1 MRYLITGGCGF
12 IGSHVADRIIARG
25 DEVSVIDDLSTGS
38 LENVAGLVDRKN
50 FHLVIDTILNASV
63 LEELIKK
70 SDFVFHL
77 AAVVG
82 VKRVMENP
90 VDSVIINVE
99 GTYNVLKLCAKHGR
113 KVFLA
118 STSEVY
124 GKNDR
129 VPFNEESD
137 IIIGNTKKKR
147 WSYAC
152 TKAIDEF
159 LALAFF
165 EEKELPVIIARFFN
179 TVGPRQ
185 SDMYGMVIPRFI
197 KQALNN
203 MPMTV
208 FGDGQQTRCFTHVND
223 ISGAVLQLIEKKE
236 AYGDVFNM
244 GSKEEITIKT
254 LAEKVKSITNSSSEI
269 LFVDPETVYSKGFED
284 MNRRVP
290 DISKINKLIGF
301 SPSFTIDDIIRDCLA
316 NIRSTGKTGNLK

>member
-1 MRYLITGGCGF
+1 MKYLITGGCGF
-12 IGSHVADRIIARG
+12 IGSHIADILVAKG
-25 DEVSVIDDLSTGS
+25 DEVYAIDDLSTGS
-38 LENVAGLVDRKN
+38 LENVAELTDKKN
-50 FHLVIDTILNASV
+50 FHVTIDTILNEHV
-63 LEELIKK
+63 LEELIKQ

-99 GTYNVLKLCAKHGR
+99 GTYNVLKLCAKYG
-113 KVFLA
+113 KKIFLA

-124 GKNDR
+124 GKNDK
-129 VPFNEESD
+129 VPFKEEAD

-165 EEKELPVIIARFFN
+165 EEKKLPVVIVRFFN

-203 MPMTV
+203 LPLTV
-208 FGDGQQTRCFTHVND
+208 FGDGSQTRCFTHVND
-223 ISGAVLQLIEKKE
+223 ISGGVLKLVEKQE

-244 GSKEEITIKT
+244 GSKQEITIKE
-254 LAEKVKSITNSSSEI
+254 LAETVKSMTGSSSEI
-269 LFVDPETVYSKGFED
+269 LYVDPETVYSKGFED

-290 DISKINKLIGF
+290 DITKVNRLIGF
-301 SPSFTIDDIIRDCLA
+301 SPKFTIRDIIKDCLE
-316 NIRSTGKTGNLK
+316 NLRK

>member
-12 IGSHVADRIIARG
+12 IGSHVAEKIIAQG
-25 DEVSVIDDLSTGS
+25 GEVFVIDDLSTGN
-38 LENVAGLVDRKN
+38 LDNVAALLDKKN
-50 FHLVIDTILNASV
+50 FHLVIDTILNASI

-70 SDFVFHL
+70 SDFIFHL

-90 VDSVIINVE
+90 IDSIIINVE
-99 GTYNVLKLCAKHGR
+99 GTYNVLRLCAKHQR

-129 VPFNEESD
+129 VPFKEESD
-137 IIIGNTKKKR
+137 IIIGSPKRKR

-165 EEKELPVIIARFFN
+165 EEKGLPVIIARFFN

-185 SDMYGMVIPRFI
+185 SDRYGMVIPRFL

-203 MPMTV
+203 LPITV
-208 FGDGQQTRCFTHVND
+208 FGDGQQTRCFTHIND
-223 ISGAVLQLIEKKE
+223 ITDALLPLIEKKE
-236 AYGDVFNM
+236 AYGDIFNM
-244 GSKEEITIKT
+244 GSEDEITIKM
-254 LAEKVKSITNSSSEI
+254 LAEKVKSITRSSSEI
-269 LFVDPETVYSKGFED
+269 ISVNPETIYSRGFED

-290 DISKINKLIGF
+290 DISKIKKLIGF
-301 SPSFTIDDIIRDCLA
+301 SPRFTIDDIIRDCLA
-316 NIRSTGKTGNLK
+316 NIQKTDKAGNPL

>member
-25 DEVSVIDDLSTGS
+25 DDISVIDDLSTGS
-38 LENVAGLVDRKN
+38 LENVAGLVDRRN

>member
-223 ISGAVLQLIEKKE
+223 ISGAVLRLIEEKE

-316 NIRSTGKTGNLK
+316 NIRSTGKTGNPK